1 MIIYGDVS
9 DEDVFQWWRASE
21 APDVHRSIASGSVG
35 NVFLFGYEADN
46 DPGSIDGTA
55 KLSLSSRVIFPLI
68 CSKSNTKDT
77 AAHDIDDKGS
87 GVPPDKYARI
97 NGSDVPSN
105 NIHRVRANNNA
116 GYYDGYW
123 VCITSG
129 LSDGDKISFGGD
141 GPEGFKTEAD
151 WVVHRD

>member
-1 MIIYGDVS
+1 LIIYGSVS
-9 DEDVFQWWRASE
+9 DKDVLQWWRAAE
-21 APDVHRSIASGSVG
+21 AQGVHRNTSSGSDE
-35 NVFLFGYEADN
+35 NVFLFGFEADN
-46 DPGSIDGTA
+46 NPGSIDGTA
-55 KLSLSSRVIFPLI
+55 KLSFSSRVIFPLI
-68 CSKSNTKDT
+68 CSKSNTQDM
-77 AAHDIDDKGS
+77 AAREIDDKGS

-105 NIHRVRANNNA
+105 NIHRVRANNNTE
-116 GYYDGYW
+116 YYDGYW